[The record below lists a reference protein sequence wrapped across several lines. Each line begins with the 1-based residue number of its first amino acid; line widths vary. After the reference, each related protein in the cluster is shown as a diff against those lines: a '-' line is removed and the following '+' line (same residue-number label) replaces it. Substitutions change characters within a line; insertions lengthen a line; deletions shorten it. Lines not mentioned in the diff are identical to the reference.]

1 MMELQQQDNQHH
13 NRKPSNSRERGRFP
27 KPSNDRNYQNKRSY
41 KSSPTH
47 SYQKN
52 GHYQQK
58 QVKRTSSESER
69 SASNPPRQNR
79 NHRQRSPRQKSQS
92 TKTQNNVMITQNVEA
107 PIMIGQIVNN
117 HHSPPMNQPVV
128 VADANIGWDPNQQ
141 QIHANAKQPVQAVQ
155 GLSINTQ
162 MPRVAHQMPMQYVAY
177 SPISTINNQYVVL
190 PSYSSPVPTYSSPV
204 PMQQKQYQ
212 YFPAPF
218 SPPPPIM
225 QHQQPYAT
233 PHNRPHPQPGPP
245 VNPVYAEEAYA
256 GKNQYQSRV
265 KPYVVPRTNW
275 SSSKI

>member
-1 MMELQQQDNQHH
+1 
-13 NRKPSNSRERGRFP
+13 
-27 KPSNDRNYQNKRSY
+27 
-41 KSSPTH
+41 
-47 SYQKN
+47 
-52 GHYQQK
+52 
-58 QVKRTSSESER
+58 
-69 SASNPPRQNR
+69 
-79 NHRQRSPRQKSQS
+79 
-92 TKTQNNVMITQNVEA
+92 MIQQNVES
-107 PIMIGQIVNN
+107 PVMVVGQIVNN
-117 HHSPPMNQPVV
+117 HHSGAMSPQVV
-128 VADANIGWDPNQQ
+128 LPSDPNVGYDPNLQQ
-141 QIHANAKQPVQAVQ
+141 LPRKGKQPMQYINVQLAPNAVQ

-162 MPRVAHQMPMQYVAY
+162 MPRVAHQVPMQYVAY

-245 VNPVYAEEAYA
+245 VNPVYAEQAYA

-265 KPYVVPRTNW
+265 KPYVVPRTKCR
-275 SSSKI
+275 SSKI